1 MSHHLDTPLA
11 AQNGQ
16 LFIDDLYVFQGEAST
31 VFDGADFE
39 DLTYRVTFGVP
50 DSAGQQV
57 LQLHAL
63 TGPQAREDSADGDLA
78 LEGRTGEEASAAGTR
93 IWAGRTADSF
103 HIDLSLPAIINGAVA
118 KGTAPERHGA
128 LCPGR
133 PPWSGHGPRQ
143 LRHRAS
149 PVTPLSRLG

>member
-1 MSHHLDTPLA
+1 MSYLLDTPLA

-39 DLTYRVTFGVP
+39 DLTYRVTFGEP

-103 HIDLSLPAIINGAVA
+103 YIDLSMLAIINGAVA
-118 KGTAPERHGA
+118 KGTRPSGTAHCAPG
-128 LCPGR
+128 GR
-133 PPWSGHGPRQ
+133 PDRGTD
-143 LRHRAS
+143 LAS
-149 PVTPLSRLG
+149 CGTALALSHLSVA